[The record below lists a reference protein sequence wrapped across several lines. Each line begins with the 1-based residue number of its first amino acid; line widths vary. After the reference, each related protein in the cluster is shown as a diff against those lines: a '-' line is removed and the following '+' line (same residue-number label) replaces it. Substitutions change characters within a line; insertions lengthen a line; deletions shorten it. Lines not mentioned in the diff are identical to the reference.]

1 MDGLEGFREI
11 EHTADWEIE
20 VWAPDFA
27 RLLEQAA
34 LGMMQLSGTKI
45 GTGNPVQHTIE
56 VPGEDRESQLV
67 NFLNELL
74 FLAETEALAF
84 GTFQAAVYPERCT
97 VLVTGGQIKDQAKAI
112 KAVTFHNLVI
122 HESEE
127 GLKVNLV
134 FDV

>member
-1 MDGLEGFREI
+1 MASLEGFREV

-27 RLLEQAA
+27 KLLEQAA
-34 LGMMQLSGTKI
+34 LGMMWLSGTVI
-45 GTGNPVQHTIE
+45 QAGNPVQRTIK

-74 FLAETEALAF
+74 FLGETEALAF
-84 GTFQAAVYPERCT
+84 DFFQTTVYPERCT
-97 VLVTGGQIKDQAKAI
+97 VMISGGIIKHQTKAI
-112 KAVTFHNLVI
+112 KAVTFHNLAI
-122 HESEE
+122 RESEA